1 MKTVSDIEPKHAQK
15 WYVADIQQKLVDH
28 AKFGA
33 NRVGYTI
40 FLAVLQT
47 DTNIHI
53 TFVLEGDTFS

>member
-1 MKTVSDIEPKHAQK
+1 MNTVSDIEPKHAQK
-15 WYVADIQQKLVDH
+15 WYVADIQQLVDH